1 MNTIKALFSNLLFI
15 LVLVMGAALYLG
27 NRMLDS
33 RITELATANGTINT
47 LQNAN
52 DQQATE
58 LKTLQ
63 RQEKGLRQL
72 LNQQNAALAE
82 LDQQNRKTADE
93 LQEALA
99 TPPMGRPNCAR
110 EPLPAG
116 ALRLLQPA
124 GAARGDHPGD
134 HASASGGASTALP
147 GT

>member
-15 LVLVMGAALYLG
+15 LVLVMGAALFLG

-33 RITELATANGTINT
+33 RSKELVTANGTIST
-47 LQNAN
+47 LQATN

-63 RQEKGLRQL
+63 LQEKGLRQL
-72 LNQQNAALAE
+72 LNQQNAAMAE

-99 TPPMGRPNCAR
+99 TPPVGRPNCAR
-110 EPLPAG
+110 EPLPVG
-116 ALRLLQPA
+116 ALRLLQPT

-134 HASASGGASTALP
+134 HASASGGAGTALP